1 MRERLAVGMCA
12 ELLPRPVER
21 VRLHHGRRQRH
32 RRRADR
38 DHRWRSRGLASIH
51 SLSPVVP
58 SIVVKFEL
66 FELYSL
72 LKLYELKN
80 NIKFINSRMQ
90 IIACITTNIL

>member
-1 MRERLAVGMCA
+1 
-12 ELLPRPVER
+12 
-21 VRLHHGRRQRH
+21 
-32 RRRADR
+32 
-38 DHRWRSRGLASIH
+38 
-51 SLSPVVP
+51 VVQ